1 MGKASAD
8 PTPSCRRGP
17 FGGESRLPLRE
28 IVGAMTGEES
38 TSVESSKVTQ
48 ELMAVTAVVSLIEW
62 GSGPKGKPTQTDR
75 TRGAEPIAR
84 EGKRTTLCEE

>member
-28 IVGAMTGEES
+28 IAGVMTGEES
-38 TSVESSKVTQ
+38 TSVESSKVAQ
-48 ELMAVTAVVSLIEW
+48 ELMAVTAVVSLVERE
-62 GSGPKGKPTQTDR
+62 SGPKGKPTQSDR
-75 TRGAEPIAR
+75 IR
-84 EGKRTTLCEE
+84 

>member
-1 MGKASAD
+1 MMGKASAD

-28 IVGAMTGEES
+28 IAGVMTGEES

-48 ELMAVTAVVSLIEW
+48 ELMAVSAVVSLVAG
-62 GSGPKGKPTQTDR
+62 GSRPSGEPTQTIKFR
-75 TRGAEPIAR
+75 
-84 EGKRTTLCEE
+84 